1 MAISCCSWRS
11 FRSYLRAF
19 SDMLILGFSGLV
31 SDLVFLFFF
40 FSLFF
45 SGLGCPYEEA
55 SRELDDF
62 WLRIGCE
69 LGYWS

>member
-19 SDMLILGFSGLV
+19 SDMLILGFSGSV
-31 SDLVFLFFF
+31 SDLVFFFF
-40 FSLFF
+40 IFSLFY
-45 SGLGCPYEEA
+45 SGLGCPCEEA

-62 WLRIGCE
+62 L
-69 LGYWS
+69 L